1 MNKLIVNEWIKLFTR
16 KRIIVLIVLTL
27 LSGLIAVAAVKLDDH
42 NNRTSWQET
51 YQNQIDMYNRQ
62 LTRYPQFDETEWE
75 NELSY
80 QADLMRWNNAIQ
92 KYQFCLDNSIP
103 TWDWRMEILEEY
115 FQNLLLMDCVRA
127 GWNSEDIRMY
137 FGFSTDTDLKQVEQE
152 NENLM
157 IYVLNNDY
165 QTYNREQLQNAEEH
179 LLELQEM
186 TWLEDAEET
195 LAMAENDVA
204 MWERYVEYNTPPYA
218 ADNWMSVA
226 IERIHDHQELYIQYT
241 HLSPEDEMMQPE
253 NAEELNRRLQNY
265 QASIAKDMFSLKNQ
279 TEIGRAHV

>member
-1 MNKLIVNEWIKLFTR
+1 M
-16 KRIIVLIVLTL
+16 
-27 LSGLIAVAAVKLDDH
+27 
-42 NNRTSWQET
+42 
-51 YQNQIDMYNRQ
+51 
-62 LTRYPQFDETEWE
+62 
-75 NELSY
+75 
-80 QADLMRWNNAIQ
+80 
-92 KYQFCLDNSIP
+92 
-103 TWDWRMEILEEY
+103 
-115 FQNLLLMDCVRA
+115 
-127 GWNSEDIRMY
+127 
-137 FGFSTDTDLKQVEQE
+137 
-152 NENLM
+152 M

-241 HLSPEDEMMQPE
+241 VSYT
-253 NAEELNRRLQNY
+253 RLDVYKRQ
-265 QASIAKDMFSLKNQ
+265 D
-279 TEIGRAHV
+279 